1 MGLAITGVSSLVGA
15 IILSVIVYDIIPYT
29 DTPCDPAEPGCP
41 DAYFSESYFHARQR
55 FRSAARSSGAVL
67 ETILVYTD
75 PVTGLGYTMDV
86 AILAHATSSEAAET
100 ILVHSSGVHGVEG
113 FAGSAIQIAALS
125 RLSTGSGDDWRSGS
139 VCTVFVHAVNPFGF
153 ASLRRFNENNVD
165 LSRNNLS
172 PAQWSMARARHPN
185 HAGYADFDAALNLA
199 HPPQWYVSVSAF
211 VRVRARA
218 RVCEC
223 VPVPLRARVQV

>member
-1 MGLAITGVSSLVGA
+1 
-15 IILSVIVYDIIPYT
+15 
-29 DTPCDPAEPGCP
+29 
-41 DAYFSESYFHARQR
+41 
-55 FRSAARSSGAVL
+55 
-67 ETILVYTD
+67 
-75 PVTGLGYTMDV
+75 MDV

-125 RLSTGSGDDWRSGS
+125 RLSTGSGDHWRSGS

-223 VPVPLRARVQV
+223 VLCLCARVFRYDRFVVLLSASRALLTHGFLPLKRAIVTGPNPLPQFVSE